1 MIEYIRGELAALTP
15 AQAVIEAAGVGYAL
29 GISLNTYTV
38 LQGKR
43 EVKLY
48 VHEAIVTGGRDDSY
62 TPLRLCHGTGAR
74 PLSPAHHR
82 LGCGS
87 QYGADDPLF
96 DHAEGT
102 LQHHRRW
109 RRADAEKRERHWC
122 ADGAAHHRR
131 SEGQNSASGIAD
143 ELHAVSKP
151 VGLLRSILPSEMRL

>member
-62 TPLRLCHGTGAR
+62 TLRC
-74 PLSPAHHR
+74 
-82 LGCGS
+82 LGCR
-87 QYGADDPLF
+87 F
-96 DHAEGT
+96 DHRMYPCDT
-102 LQHHRRW
+102 
-109 RRADAEKRERHWC
+109 D
-122 ADGAAHHRR
+122 
-131 SEGQNSASGIAD
+131 
-143 ELHAVSKP
+143 
-151 VGLLRSILPSEMRL
+151 